1 MHLTLL
7 EVVSAMNGKTGMEI
21 LHAILAGERDPQRL
35 ASHRDRRC
43 THDQATIAKAL
54 EGHWRA
60 EHLLSLSRFKLAR
73 SPTPRD
79 TEASNAYVI
88 MHDSL
93 GPVYM
98 CSLIGINS
106 TMDAPRWRGAQRT
119 GRAGLRRLHA
129 QGDLRRGVVNLAGLE
144 A

>member
-79 TEASNAYVI
+79 TEASNASAI

-93 GPVYM
+93 V
-98 CSLIGINS
+98 L
-106 TMDAPRWRGAQRT
+106 Q
-119 GRAGLRRLHA
+119 L
-129 QGDLRRGVVNLAGLE
+129 
-144 A
+144 